1 MTFRPELIDELL
13 KEYQNPEDLMGE
25 GGILKQL
32 TKALVER
39 CLTAEIDT
47 HLQSSHS
54 DREKKNRRN
63 GHSKKTI
70 KGEFGE
76 VEISVPRDCAPR
88 SGKANRQGEFEP
100 VIVKKGQTRFNGFD
114 DKILSLYARG
124 MTTRDIQEQL
134 QDLYGVE
141 VSHALI
147 SNVTEAVEAERKAW
161 QNRILD
167 EIYPIVF
174 LDALVVKVRHE
185 GRVINKA
192 VHLALGVNLEGKKEL
207 LGIWMTQ
214 NESSKFWL
222 SVMTELQNR
231 GVKDIFI
238 ACVDGLTGF
247 PDAIEAVFPR
257 TRVQLCIVHLIR
269 NSLRYVSWKDR
280 KAIGSATARSAIAH
294 DLKTVYGAATESEA
308 EQALVD
314 FDGEARCFAS
324 SLCNRRVGER
334 WDKQY
339 PTISKS
345 WLNHWERVIPFFA
358 FPHDIRR
365 AIYTTNAIESIN
377 MSLRKVLRNHRSF
390 PTDESVMKVIFLAV
404 NNLSKKWTMPIR
416 NWKSALNRFAIEFEG
431 RFPL

>member
-13 KEYQNPEDLMGE
+13 KEYKNPEDLMGE
-25 GGILKQL
+25 GGILKEL

-39 CLTAEIDT
+39 CLNAEIDT
-47 HLQSSHS
+47 QIQEERQTENTQTNS
-54 DREKKNRRN
+54 KNRRN
-63 GHSKKTI
+63 GHTKKRI

-76 VEISVPRDCAPR
+76 AEISVPRDR
-88 SGKANRQGEFEP
+88 NGEFEP
-100 VIVKKGQTRFNGFD
+100 VIVRKGQKRFNGFD

-124 MTTRDIQEQL
+124 MTTRDIREQL

-141 VSHALI
+141 VSHTLI
-147 SNVTEAVEAERKAW
+147 SNVTEAVEAERKSW
-161 QNRILD
+161 QNRTLD

-207 LGIWMTQ
+207 LGIWMTT

-238 ACVDGLTGF
+238 ACCDGLTGF
-247 PDAIEAVFPR
+247 PEAIETVFPQ
-257 TRVQLCIVHLIR
+257 TRVQLCIVHMVR
-269 NSLRYVSWKDR
+269 NSLKYVSYKDR
-280 KAIGSATARSAIAH
+280 KAVAA
-294 DLKTVYGAATESEA
+294 DLKKIYGANTESEA
-308 EQALVD
+308 EQALVE
-314 FDGEARCFAS
+314 FGEA
-324 SLCNRRVGER
+324 

-345 WLNHWERVIPFFA
+345 WLNHWEKIIPFFA
-358 FPHDIRR
+358 FPHDIRK
-365 AIYTTNAIESIN
+365 AIYTTNAIESMN
-377 MSLRKVLRNHRSF
+377 MTLRKVLRNHRSF
-390 PTDESVMKVIFLAV
+390 PTDESVMKVIYLAIQ
-404 NNLSKKWTMPIR
+404 NISKKWTMPIR

-431 RFPL
+431 RFPM

>member
-47 HLQSSHS
+47 HLQENQSV
-54 DREKKNRRN
+54 REKETTKNRRN

-70 KGEFGE
+70 KGEFGQRTCPHV
-76 VEISVPRDCAPR
+76 VEIAVPRDR
-88 SGKANRQGEFEP
+88 DSSFEP
-100 VIVKKGQTRFNGFD
+100 LIVKKGQSRFNGFD

-134 QDLYGVE
+134 QELYDVE
-141 VSHALI
+141 VSHPLI

-192 VHLALGVNLEGKKEL
+192 VHLALGVDLEGKKEL
-207 LGIWMTQ
+207 LGIWMTE

-222 SVMTELQNR
+222 QVMTELQNR

-247 PDAIEAVFPR
+247 PDAIETVFPK

-269 NSLRYVSWKDR
+269 NSLKYVSYKDR
-280 KAIGSATARSAIAH
+280 KAVAAN
-294 DLKTVYGAATESEA
+294 LKKVYGSTTES
-308 EQALVD
+308 Q
-314 FDGEARCFAS
+314 
-324 SLCNRRVGER
+324 RRIVCR
-334 WDKQY
+334 
-339 PTISKS
+339 
-345 WLNHWERVIPFFA
+345 
-358 FPHDIRR
+358 
-365 AIYTTNAIESIN
+365 
-377 MSLRKVLRNHRSF
+377 M
-390 PTDESVMKVIFLAV
+390 
-404 NNLSKKWTMPIR
+404 
-416 NWKSALNRFAIEFEG
+416 
-431 RFPL
+431 

>member
-13 KEYQNPEDLMGE
+13 KEYKNPEDLMGE
-25 GGILKQL
+25 GGILKEL

-39 CLTAEIDT
+39 CLNAEIDT
-47 HLQSSHS
+47 QIQEERQTENTQTNS
-54 DREKKNRRN
+54 KNRRN
-63 GHSKKTI
+63 GHTKKRI

-76 VEISVPRDCAPR
+76 AEISVPRDR
-88 SGKANRQGEFEP
+88 NGEFEP
-100 VIVKKGQTRFNGFD
+100 VIVRKGQKRFNGFD

-124 MTTRDIQEQL
+124 MTTRDIREQL

-141 VSHALI
+141 VSHTLI
-147 SNVTEAVEAERKAW
+147 SNVTEAVEAERKSW
-161 QNRILD
+161 QNRTLD

-192 VHLALGVNLEGKKEL
+192 VHLALGANLEGKKEL
-207 LGIWMTQ
+207 LGIWMTT

-238 ACVDGLTGF
+238 ACCDGLTGF
-247 PDAIEAVFPR
+247 PEAIETVFPQ
-257 TRVQLCIVHLIR
+257 TRVQLCIVHMVR
-269 NSLRYVSWKDR
+269 NSLKYVSYKDR
-280 KAIGSATARSAIAH
+280 KAVAA
-294 DLKTVYGAATESEA
+294 DLKKIYGANTESEA
-308 EQALVD
+308 EQALVE
-314 FDGEARCFAS
+314 FGEA
-324 SLCNRRVGER
+324 

-345 WLNHWERVIPFFA
+345 WLNHWEKIIPFFA
-358 FPHDIRR
+358 FPHDIRK
-365 AIYTTNAIESIN
+365 AIYTTNAIESMN
-377 MSLRKVLRNHRSF
+377 MTLRKVLRNHRSF
-390 PTDESVMKVIFLAV
+390 PTDESVMKVIYLAIQ
-404 NNLSKKWTMPIR
+404 NISKKWTMPIR

-431 RFPL
+431 RFPM

>member
-47 HLQSSHS
+47 HLQDQQC
-54 DREKKNRRN
+54 DRKQKNRRN

-76 VEISVPRDCAPR
+76 VEIAVPRDR
-88 SGKANRQGEFEP
+88 DSSFEP
-100 VIVKKGQTRFNGFD
+100 LIVKKRQKRFEGFD

-134 QDLYGVE
+134 QELYGVE

-147 SNVTEAVEAERKAW
+147 SNVTEAVDSERKAW
-161 QNRILD
+161 QNRTLD

-207 LGIWMTQ
+207 LGIWMTT

-222 SVMTELQNR
+222 NVMTELQNR

-247 PDAIEAVFPR
+247 PDAIEAVFPQ

-269 NSLRYVSWKDR
+269 NSLKYVSYKDR
-280 KAIGSATARSAIAH
+280 KAVAA
-294 DLKTVYGAATESEA
+294 DLKKVYSSTTESEA
-308 EQALVD
+308 EQALVE
-314 FDGEARCFAS
+314 FGET
-324 SLCNRRVGER
+324 

-339 PTISKS
+339 PTIAKS

-358 FPHDIRR
+358 FPQDIRK
-365 AIYTTNAIESIN
+365 AIYTTNAIESMN
-377 MSLRKVLRNHRSF
+377 MTLRKVLRNHRSF

-404 NNLSKKWTMPIR
+404 NNISKKWTMPIR

>member
-1 MTFRPELIDELL
+1 MIFRPELIDELL
-13 KEYQNPEDLMGE
+13 KDYKNPEDLMGE
-25 GGILKQL
+25 GGIFKQL
-32 TKALVER
+32 TKALIER
-39 CLTAEIDT
+39 CLTAELDT
-47 HLQSSHS
+47 HLEE
-54 DREKKNRRN
+54 EKQEAEPTNPKNRRN

-70 KGEFGE
+70 KGEFGKA
-76 VEISVPRDCAPR
+76 EIAVPRDR
-88 SGKANRQGEFEP
+88 NGEFEP
-100 VIVKKGQTRFNGFD
+100 IIVQKGQTRFNGFD

-124 MTTRDIQEQL
+124 MTTRDIQDQL

-161 QNRILD
+161 QNRSLD
-167 EIYPIVF
+167 AVYPIVF
-174 LDALVVKVRHE
+174 LDALMVKVRHE

-222 SVMTELQNR
+222 SVVTELHNR

-247 PDAIEAVFPR
+247 PEAIEAVFPK
-257 TRVQLCIVHLIR
+257 TRVQLCIVHLVR
-269 NSLRYVSWKDR
+269 NSLSYVSYKDR
-280 KAIGSATARSAIAH
+280 KAVAA
-294 DLKTVYGAATESEA
+294 DLKLVYAAATESEA

-314 FDGEARCFAS
+314 FA
-324 SLCNRRVGER
+324 ER

-345 WLNHWERVIPFFA
+345 WLNHWQRVIPFFA
-358 FPHDIRR
+358 FPADIRK
-365 AIYTTNAIESIN
+365 AIYTTNAIESMN
-377 MSLRKVLRNHRSF
+377 MTLRKVLRNHRSF
-390 PTDESVMKVIFLAV
+390 PSDESVMKVIYLAIQ
-404 NNLSKKWTMPIR
+404 NISKKWTMPIR
-416 NWKSALNRFAIEFEG
+416 DWKAALNRFAIEFDG

>member
-13 KEYQNPEDLMGE
+13 KEYKNPEDLMGE
-25 GGILKQL
+25 GGILKEL

-39 CLTAEIDT
+39 CLNAEIDT
-47 HLQSSHS
+47 QLQEPEEGRS
-54 DREKKNRRN
+54 KNRRN
-63 GHSKKTI
+63 GHSKKKI

-76 VEISVPRDCAPR
+76 AEISVPRDR
-88 SGKANRQGEFEP
+88 NGEFEP
-100 VIVKKGQTRFNGFD
+100 VIVKKGQKRFNGFD

-124 MTTRDIQEQL
+124 MTTRDIKEQL

-147 SNVTEAVEAERKAW
+147 SNVTEAVEAERKSW
-161 QNRILD
+161 QNRTLD

-207 LGIWMTQ
+207 LGIWMTT

-231 GVKDIFI
+231 GLKDIFI
-238 ACVDGLTGF
+238 ACCDGLTGF
-247 PDAIEAVFPR
+247 PEAIETVFPQ
-257 TRVQLCIVHLIR
+257 TRVQLCIVHMVR
-269 NSLRYVSWKDR
+269 NSLKYVSYKDR
-280 KAIGSATARSAIAH
+280 KAVAA
-294 DLKTVYGAATESEA
+294 DLKKIYGANTESEA
-308 EQALVD
+308 EQALVE
-314 FDGEARCFAS
+314 FGEI
-324 SLCNRRVGER
+324 

-345 WLNHWERVIPFFA
+345 WLNHWEKIIPFFA
-358 FPHDIRR
+358 FPHDIRK
-365 AIYTTNAIESIN
+365 AIYTTNAIESMN
-377 MSLRKVLRNHRSF
+377 MTLRKVLKNHRSF
-390 PTDESVMKVIFLAV
+390 PTDESVMKVIYLAIQ
-404 NNLSKKWTMPIR
+404 NISKKWTMPIR
-416 NWKSALNRFAIEFEG
+416 NWKGALNRFAIEFEG
-431 RFPL
+431 RFPM

>member
-1 MTFRPELIDELL
+1 MTFRPELLDELL
-13 KEYQNPEDLMGE
+13 KNYQNPEDLMGE
-25 GGILKQL
+25 GGILKEL

-39 CLTAEIDT
+39 CLNAEIDT
-47 HLQSSHS
+47 HLQEEQASEQKSNKS
-54 DREKKNRRN
+54 KNRRN
-63 GHSKKTI
+63 GHSKKKI

-76 VEISVPRDCAPR
+76 VEIAVPRD
-88 SGKANRQGEFEP
+88 RQSEFEP
-100 VIVKKGQTRFNGFD
+100 IIVKKGQKRFNGFD

-134 QDLYGVE
+134 KDLYGVE
-141 VSHALI
+141 VSHGLI

-222 SVMTELQNR
+222 TVMTELQNR
-231 GVKDIFI
+231 GVKDVFI
-238 ACVDGLTGF
+238 ACCDGLTGF
-247 PDAIEAVFPR
+247 PEAIETVFPQ
-257 TRVQLCIVHLIR
+257 TRVQLCIVHMVR
-269 NSLRYVSWKDR
+269 NSLRYVSYKDR
-280 KAIGSATARSAIAH
+280 KAVAA
-294 DLKTVYGAATESEA
+294 DLKKVYGAHTESEA
-308 EQALVD
+308 EQALVE
-314 FDGEARCFAS
+314 FGEI
-324 SLCNRRVGER
+324 

-345 WLNHWERVIPFFA
+345 WLNHWQQVIPFFA
-358 FPHDIRR
+358 FPQDIRK
-365 AIYTTNAIESIN
+365 AIYTTNAIESMN
-377 MSLRKVLRNHRSF
+377 MTLRKVLKNHRSF

-404 NNLSKKWTMPIR
+404 NNISKKWTMPIR
-416 NWKSALNRFAIEFEG
+416 NWKGALNRFAIEFEG

>member
-13 KEYQNPEDLMGE
+13 KEYKNPEDLMGE
-25 GGILKQL
+25 GGILKEL

-39 CLTAEIDT
+39 CLNAEIET
-47 HLQSSHS
+47 QLQEPEEG
-54 DREKKNRRN
+54 RPKNRRN
-63 GHSKKTI
+63 GHSKKKIT
-70 KGEFGE
+70 GEFGE
-76 VEISVPRDCAPR
+76 AEIAVPRDR
-88 SGKANRQGEFEP
+88 NGEFEP
-100 VIVKKGQTRFNGFD
+100 VIVRKGQKRFNGFD

-124 MTTRDIQEQL
+124 MTTRDIKEQL

-147 SNVTEAVEAERKAW
+147 SNVTEAVEAERKSW
-161 QNRILD
+161 QNRTLD

-207 LGIWMTQ
+207 LGIWMTT

-238 ACVDGLTGF
+238 ACCDGLTGF
-247 PDAIEAVFPR
+247 PEAIETVFTQ
-257 TRVQLCIVHLIR
+257 TRVQLCIVHMVR
-269 NSLRYVSWKDR
+269 NSLKYVSYKDR
-280 KAIGSATARSAIAH
+280 KVVAA
-294 DLKTVYGAATESEA
+294 DLKKIYGANTESEA
-308 EQALVD
+308 EQALVE
-314 FDGEARCFAS
+314 FGEA
-324 SLCNRRVGER
+324 

-345 WLNHWERVIPFFA
+345 WLNHWEKIIPFFA
-358 FPHDIRR
+358 FPHDIRK
-365 AIYTTNAIESIN
+365 AIYTTNAIESMN
-377 MSLRKVLRNHRSF
+377 MTLRKVLKNHRSF
-390 PTDESVMKVIFLAV
+390 PTDESVMKVIYLAIQ
-404 NNLSKKWTMPIR
+404 NISKKWTMPIR

-431 RFPL
+431 RFPI

>member
-1 MTFRPELIDELL
+1 LL
-13 KEYQNPEDLMGE
+13 KDYKNPEDLMGE
-25 GGILKQL
+25 GGIFKQL
-32 TKALVER
+32 TKALIER
-39 CLTAEIDT
+39 CLTAELDT
-47 HLQSSHS
+47 HLEE
-54 DREKKNRRN
+54 EKQEAEPTNPKNRRN

-70 KGEFGE
+70 KGEFGKA
-76 VEISVPRDCAPR
+76 EIAVPRDR
-88 SGKANRQGEFEP
+88 NGEFEP
-100 VIVKKGQTRFNGFD
+100 IIVQKGQTRFNGFD

-147 SNVTEAVEAERKAW
+147 SNVTEAVESERKAW
-161 QNRILD
+161 QNRSLD
-167 EIYPIVF
+167 AVYPIVF
-174 LDALVVKVRHE
+174 LDALIVKVRHE

-207 LGIWMTQ
+207 LGIWMTT

-222 SVMTELQNR
+222 SVVTELHNR

-247 PDAIEAVFPR
+247 PEAIEAVFPQ
-257 TRVQLCIVHLIR
+257 TRVQLCIVHLLR
-269 NSLRYVSWKDR
+269 NSLSYVSYKDR
-280 KAIGSATARSAIAH
+280 KAVAA
-294 DLKTVYGAATESEA
+294 DLKLVYAAATESEA

-314 FDGEARCFAS
+314 FA
-324 SLCNRRVGER
+324 ER

-345 WLNHWERVIPFFA
+345 WLNHWQRVIPFFA
-358 FPHDIRR
+358 FPADIRK
-365 AIYTTNAIESIN
+365 AIYTTNAIESMN
-377 MSLRKVLRNHRSF
+377 MTLRKVLRNHRSF
-390 PTDESVMKVIFLAV
+390 PSDESVMKVIYLAIQ
-404 NNLSKKWTMPIR
+404 NISKKWTMPIR
-416 NWKSALNRFAIEFEG
+416 EWKAALNRFAIEFDG

>member
-13 KEYQNPEDLMGE
+13 KEYKNPEDLMGE
-25 GGILKQL
+25 GGILKEL

-39 CLTAEIDT
+39 CLNAEIDKQ
-47 HLQSSHS
+47 LQESEEG
-54 DREKKNRRN
+54 RAKNRSN
-63 GHSKKTI
+63 GHSKKKI

-76 VEISVPRDCAPR
+76 AEISVPRDR
-88 SGKANRQGEFEP
+88 NGEFEP
-100 VIVKKGQTRFNGFD
+100 VIVKKGQKRFNGFD

-124 MTTRDIQEQL
+124 MTTRDIREQL

-141 VSHALI
+141 VSHTLI
-147 SNVTEAVEAERKAW
+147 SNVTEAVEAERKSW
-161 QNRILD
+161 QNRTLD

-207 LGIWMTQ
+207 LSIWMTT

-231 GVKDIFI
+231 GLKDIFI
-238 ACVDGLTGF
+238 ACCDGLTGF
-247 PDAIEAVFPR
+247 PEAIETVFPK
-257 TRVQLCIVHLIR
+257 TRVQLCIVHMVR
-269 NSLRYVSWKDR
+269 NSLKYVSYKDR
-280 KAIGSATARSAIAH
+280 KAVAA
-294 DLKTVYGAATESEA
+294 DLKKIYGANTESEA
-308 EQALVD
+308 EQALVE
-314 FDGEARCFAS
+314 FGE
-324 SLCNRRVGER
+324 V

-345 WLNHWERVIPFFA
+345 WLNHGEKIIPFFA
-358 FPHDIRR
+358 FPHDIRK
-365 AIYTTNAIESIN
+365 AIYTTNAIESMN
-377 MSLRKVLRNHRSF
+377 MTLRKVLKNHRSF
-390 PTDESVMKVIFLAV
+390 PTDESVMKVIYLAIQ
-404 NNLSKKWTMPIR
+404 NISKKWTMPIR
-416 NWKSALNRFAIEFEG
+416 NWKGALNRFAIEFEG

>member
-1 MTFRPELIDELL
+1 MTKFRPELIDELL
-13 KEYQNPEDLMGE
+13 SEYQNPEDLMGE
-25 GGILKQL
+25 GGILKEL

-39 CLTAEIDT
+39 CLNAEIET
-47 HLQSSHS
+47 HLQ
-54 DREKKNRRN
+54 EEQQATIVQAKPKNRRN
-63 GHSKKTI
+63 GHSSKKI

-76 VEISVPRDCAPR
+76 AEISVPRDR
-88 SGKANRQGEFEP
+88 NGEFEP
-100 VIVKKGQTRFNGFD
+100 IIIPKRQNRFNGFD

-134 QDLYGVE
+134 KDLYGVE

-147 SNVTEAVEAERKAW
+147 SNVTEAVEAERKEW
-161 QNRILD
+161 QNRTLD

-192 VHLALGVNLEGKKEL
+192 VHMALGVNLEGKKEL
-207 LGIWMTQ
+207 LGIWMTT

-247 PDAIEAVFPR
+247 PEAIETVFPQ
-257 TRVQLCIVHLIR
+257 TRVQLCIVHMTR
-269 NSLRYVSWKDR
+269 NSLKYVSYKDR
-280 KAIGSATARSAIAH
+280 KAVAT
-294 DLKTVYGAATESEA
+294 DLKKIYGANTESEA
-308 EQALVD
+308 EQALVE
-314 FDGEARCFAS
+314 FGEF
-324 SLCNRRVGER
+324 

-345 WLNHWERVIPFFA
+345 WLSHWEQVIPFFA
-358 FPHDIRR
+358 FPEDIRK
-365 AIYTTNAIESIN
+365 AIYTTNAIESMN
-377 MSLRKVLRNHRSF
+377 MTLRKVLRNHRSF
-390 PTDESVMKVIFLAV
+390 PTDESVMKVIYLAI
-404 NNLSKKWTMPIR
+404 NNISKKWTMPIR